1 MRLNGRR
8 AGVQR
13 RGTQGVLRSEGR
25 RGTGGEAKA
34 PVRQTAV
41 SRLPGCSLLGRPA
54 HRQASE
60 TPMRRPPSRPH
71 RGSARSP
78 HHRFATA
85 AAFALQAM
93 TAATMAA
100 MKKLGSTLPVA
111 VMVAAQKVE
120 DAMELAAHAE
130 SVGASAVS
138 SVVPPEAPGN
148 VDAAVEYWTKIAGA
162 SKLPFYIYW
171 IAATADQDTAPEAVR
186 IVARP
191 WAQGACSP
199 TSHQRAT
206 VPPLR
211 FGPTASSRVCA
222 AWTGS
227 LQGLWAVYR
236 QCPLAACLYHHR
248 KCSPCRDS
256 LRPFPVYQAYA
267 GCSQLCRLQVY

>member
-1 MRLNGRR
+1 
-8 AGVQR
+8 
-13 RGTQGVLRSEGR
+13 
-25 RGTGGEAKA
+25 
-34 PVRQTAV
+34 
-41 SRLPGCSLLGRPA
+41 
-54 HRQASE
+54 
-60 TPMRRPPSRPH
+60 
-71 RGSARSP
+71 
-78 HHRFATA
+78 
-85 AAFALQAM
+85 M

-199 TSHQRAT
+199 TSHRTAT
-206 VPPLR
+206 GFWPGRLLPCLCSVDRFPAGFVGCIQAVPP
-211 FGPTASSRVCA
+211 
-222 AWTGS
+222 GS
-227 LQGLWAVYR
+227 LLV
-236 QCPLAACLYHHR
+236 P
-248 KCSPCRDS
+248 P
-256 LRPFPVYQAYA
+256 
-267 GCSQLCRLQVY
+267 